1 MDQVAK
7 DQTIKIQ
14 AVTGRDDNGNTIPV
28 IIVTMNNESF
38 MIYLDRPSAKRFAM
52 DILAAEASCN
62 GRQVQPVERFDGNMD
77 S

>member
-1 MDQVAK
+1 MDAIK
-7 DQTIKIQ
+7 PDQAISIQ
-14 AVTGRDDNGNTIPV
+14 AVTGRDDNGNTIPCIV
-28 IIVTMNNESF
+28 VTMNGESF
-38 MIYLDRPSAKRFAM
+38 LIYLDRPSAKRFAM